1 MPSSRSTDRAPLAV
15 WRLNH
20 SSIDNPHSARR
31 QLAARI
37 LDVYGREATFVADAF
52 GDVDD
57 VCTERSEVVAFD
69 LVRDDR
75 ACIATA
81 LDLVVALPDDRA
93 LDSLRPFAFPADA
106 RAALTRLASRRLRPG
121 GFLVVGSIGGTGVDP
136 LASTI
141 AAATDAGL
149 SYFQH
154 VVVLAASVTSATPL
168 TIGRCPRRPG
178 HIDLLVFEKGE
189 A

>member
-1 MPSSRSTDRAPLAV
+1 MPSSPATDQVPLAA

-20 SSIDNPHSARR
+20 SSTDSPQSARR

-52 GDVDD
+52 GDADD
-57 VCTERSEVVAFD
+57 LCTERSDLVAFD
-69 LVRDDR
+69 LVRDDQD
-75 ACIATA
+75 CIANA
-81 LDLVVALPDDRA
+81 LDLVVALPGDRVLDA
-93 LDSLRPFAFPADA
+93 LQPFAFPADT

-121 GFLVVGSIGGTGVDP
+121 GFLVVGSIGGAGVHP

-141 AAATDAGL
+141 AVATDAGL

-154 VVVLAASVTSATPL
+154 VVVLAASVASPTPL
-168 TIGRCPRRPG
+168 TVGRCRRRPG